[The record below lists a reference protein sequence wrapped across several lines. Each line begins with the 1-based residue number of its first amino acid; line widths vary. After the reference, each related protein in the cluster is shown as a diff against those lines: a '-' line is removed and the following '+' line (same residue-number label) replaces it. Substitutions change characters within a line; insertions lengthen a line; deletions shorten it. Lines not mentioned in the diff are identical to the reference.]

1 MYSIRLLVPLFLLFF
16 VLLSFL
22 FCLGILGVH
31 GSLILFLFYVVWLH
45 LLVILVRSHL
55 LVLKML

>member
-1 MYSIRLLVPLFLLFF
+1 MYSIRLLVPFFLLFF

-22 FCLGILGVH
+22 FGLVILGVP
-31 GSLILFLFYVVWLH
+31 GSLILFVFYVVWLH
-45 LLVILVRSHL
+45 LVVILLGCHL